1 MSTIIEDSQAFEDKY
16 FYDIKTD
23 KKYLSFRMTML
34 SEEFHE
40 TLTALL
46 TDNAEEYVD
55 GNIDI
60 IKIALGNLQHA
71 GVDVQKAWDQV
82 HNANMTKVRGVK
94 PGREGSD
101 GKDVYKLPNWVAPD
115 HKDNHGVLDDIFQ
128 S

>member
-1 MSTIIEDSQAFEDKY
+1 MSTLIEDSQEFEDKY
-16 FYDIKTD
+16 FYDVD
-23 KKYLSFRMTML
+23 ADLKYMSFRMTML

-46 TDNAEEYVD
+46 TRNSEEFVD

-82 HNANMTKVRGVK
+82 HSANMDKIRGNK
-94 PGREGSD
+94 PGRIGSD
-101 GKDVYKLPNWVAPD
+101 GKDVYKPD
-115 HKDNHGVLDDIFQ
+115 SWIGPSHQNNHGNLDEILT